1 MIRSFR
7 LLLPLALAA
16 LAGACGR
23 GHEGTLAMAL
33 IGNDQ
38 AVSESGTALSPAA
51 RILRGA
57 TIEGLVG
64 FDEQGRVVPALA
76 DRWLVTDGGA
86 SYIFRLRDGTWP
98 DGSPVTGESAVAALK
113 RALAA
118 LRNTPLGLDLAPVDQ
133 VRVMAGRVI
142 ELDLS
147 SPMPDL
153 LTLLA
158 QPELGLTYKGRGSG
172 PLAMKKQGVDILLEP
187 VPPERRGLS
196 PEEDFAAGHRDLKVE
211 LTRASRAVDRFNDGY
226 VDLVL
231 GGDVD
236 TLPLAGIGGLSRGN
250 VRLDP
255 VIGLFGLMV
264 ENNLGFLASPAN
276 REALAMAID
285 RDALIG
291 AFNVGGW
298 AATTR
303 IVSPD
308 VEDDLGTVGERWTGT
323 AIDQRRTAAA
333 AQVARWTKSGNPR
346 PLLRV
351 ATPGGPGSKL
361 VLDRLR
367 ADYGAIGIAVQP
379 VGMSDPADLRLIDIA
394 ARYGRASWFL
404 NELAC
409 GVGRAVCSADGDARL
424 AEARAA
430 TDPRQRAALT
440 AEAEA
445 EITAA
450 NGYIPLARPM
460 RWSLARSS
468 VRGFAPTPWGWH
480 PLPPLSV
487 IPK

>member
-1 MIRSFR
+1 MTRLSR
-7 LLLPLALAA
+7 LLVPLALAA
-16 LAGACGR
+16 LTASCGS
-23 GHEGTLAMAL
+23 GQQGTLAMAL
-33 IGNDQ
+33 IGGEK
-38 AVSESGTALSPAA
+38 AVSESGARLSPAA
-51 RILRGA
+51 RVLQAA
-57 TIEGLVG
+57 TVEGLVG
-64 FDEQGRVVPALA
+64 FDEEGRVVPALA
-76 DRWLVTDGGA
+76 DRWLVTDDGQ

-98 DGSPVTGESAVAALK
+98 DGSPVTSETAVTALK
-113 RALAA
+113 RALQA
-118 LRNTPLGLDLAPVDQ
+118 LKGTPLGQDLAPVDQ

-142 ELDLS
+142 EVDLS

-158 QPELGLTYKGRGSG
+158 QPELALTYKGRGWGLLS
-172 PLAMKKQGVDILLEP
+172 LKKQGADILLEP

-196 PEEDFAAGHRDLKVE
+196 PEEGFAGGHRDLRIE

-226 VDLVL
+226 VDVVL

-236 TLPLAGIGGLSRGN
+236 SLPLAGIGGLTRGN

-255 VIGLFGLMV
+255 VIGLFGLMLG
-264 ENNLGFLASPAN
+264 NNRGFLADPAN

-285 RDALIG
+285 RDALIA

-298 AATTR
+298 SGTTR

-308 VEDDLGTVGERWTGT
+308 VEDDLGTIGERWAGNTM
-323 AIDQRRTAAA
+323 DQRRAAAA
-333 AQVARWTKSGNPR
+333 AQVSRWTKAGNPA
-346 PLLRV
+346 PALRV

-361 VLDRLR
+361 VLDRLK
-367 ADYGAIGIAVQP
+367 ADYGAIGVAVQP
-379 VGMSDPADLRLIDIA
+379 VGWGDPADLRLVDIA

-404 NELAC
+404 NELSCA
-409 GVGRAVCSADGDARL
+409 VGRPVCSADGDARL
-424 AEARAA
+424 ADARAA

-460 RWSLARSS
+460 RWSLVRSS
-468 VRGFAPTPWGWH
+468 VKGFAPNPWGWH

-487 IPK
+487 IPR